1 MEIRRIQQ
9 TGGSSF
15 IITLPKEWIKSV
27 NLKKNDP
34 IGIIIKPEGT
44 LVLTPKLSR
53 ESEQTTKEFKV
64 SDNTNKISLLRELI
78 GAYISGYTY
87 IEIRSHDRIPIK
99 IRDTIRNYTNL
110 TIGQEIIEETDNSI
124 IVKDLLNPT
133 EMPFERTI
141 KRMYIITKG
150 MLEDVLYYIETNDVN
165 IIKDIE
171 ERDNDVDKLHWLVA
185 RQHNILTQ
193 NFSLSEKMNIK
204 PGKSTTYFLISR
216 IIERIGD
223 HEVKIIKNI
232 QKNPDQLIDKNILD
246 KIQKAG
252 KKSLDIFN
260 KSINSFFK
268 KDIKESNENIEAVY
282 DLEEFCDEINSLAL
296 KQGGANSLTIG
307 YITDSIRRIAEYS
320 QDISENVINYLISS
334 YSAKKLK

>member
-1 MEIRRIQQ
+1 MEVRRIQQ

-34 IGIIIKPEGT
+34 IGIKIKPEGT
-44 LVLTPKLSR
+44 LIITPKLTT
-53 ESEQTTKEFKV
+53 ESEQTTKEFEVTDKT
-64 SDNTNKISLLRELI
+64 DKTRLLRKLI
-78 GAYISGYTY
+78 GANISGYTY
-87 IEIRSHDRIPIK
+87 IVIKSNERIPTK
-99 IRDTIRNYTNL
+99 IRDTIRNFTNS
-110 TIGQEIIEETDNSI
+110 TIGQEIIEETDKTI

-141 KRMYIITKG
+141 KRMYIIVKG
-150 MLEDVLYYIETNDVN
+150 MHEDVLNYILSKDEN
-165 IIKDIE
+165 IIKDID

-193 NFSLSEKMNIK
+193 NLSLGEKMDIK

-223 HEVKIIKNI
+223 HEVKIIRNV
-232 QKNPDQLIDKNILD
+232 QKNPNQIIDKNILN
-246 KIQKAG
+246 KIQQAS

-268 KDIKESNENIEAVY
+268 KDINESNENIEEVY
-282 DLEEFCDEINSLAL
+282 ELEKMCDEINTIAL
-296 KQGGANSLTIG
+296 KQEGGKSLTIG

-320 QDISENVINYLISS
+320 QDISETVINYLISD
-334 YSAKKLK
+334 YSVKKK

>member
-1 MEIRRIQQ
+1 MEIRRVQQ

-15 IITLPKEWIKSV
+15 IITLPKEWVKSV

-34 IGIIIKPEGT
+34 IGILIKPEGS
-44 LVLTPKLSR
+44 LIITPKLTN
-53 ESEQTTKEFKV
+53 ESEQTTKEFNV
-64 SDNTNKISLLRELI
+64 SEKTNKKSFLRELI

-87 IEIRSHDRIPIK
+87 LEIKSNERIPIK
-99 IRDTIRNYTNL
+99 IRETIRNFTNT

-133 EMPFERTI
+133 EMPFERII

-150 MLEDVLYYIETNDVN
+150 MHEDVLSYLNTKDESF
-165 IIKDIE
+165 IKDIE

-185 RQHNILTQ
+185 RQHNILSQ
-193 NFSLSEKMNIK
+193 NFSLGEKMNIK

-232 QKNPDQLIDKNILD
+232 QKNPDQTIDKQILD
-246 KIQKAG
+246 KILIAG
-252 KKSLDIFN
+252 KKSQDIFN
-260 KSINSFFK
+260 ISINSFFK
-268 KDIKESNENIEAVY
+268 KDITESNNNIEEVY
-282 DLEEFCDEINSLAL
+282 KLERFCDEINSMAL
-296 KQGGANSLTIG
+296 KQEGSTSLTIG

-320 QDISENVINYLISS
+320 QDISENVINYLISK
-334 YSAKKLK
+334 YSIK

>member
-34 IGIIIKPEGT
+34 LGILIKPEGS
-44 LVLTPKLSR
+44 LVITPKLSR
-53 ESEQTTKEFKV
+53 ESEQTTKEFGV
-64 SDNTNKISLLRELI
+64 SDDTNKKSLLRELI

-87 IEIRSHDRIPIK
+87 IEIKSHERIPIK
-99 IRDTIRNYTNL
+99 IRDTIRNFTNL
-110 TIGQEIIEETDNSI
+110 TIGQEIIEETDSSI

-141 KRMYIITKG
+141 KRMYIITKV
-150 MLEDVLYYIETNDVN
+150 MFEDVLNFLDTKDVD
-165 IIKDIE
+165 IIKDID

-193 NFSLSEKMNIK
+193 NFNLAEKMNIK

-216 IIERIGD
+216 IIERIAD
-223 HEVKIIKNI
+223 HEVKIIKNF
-232 QKNPDQLIDKNILD
+232 QKNPDQIIDEKILE

-268 KDIKESNENIEAVY
+268 KDIKESNENIEAVNE
-282 DLEEFCDEINSLAL
+282 LEIFCDEINSIAL
-296 KQGGANSLTIG
+296 KQEGGKSLIIG
-307 YITDSIRRIAEYS
+307 YNTDSIRRIAEYS

-334 YSAKKLK
+334 YNIKK

>member
-34 IGIIIKPEGT
+34 IGIIIKPEGS
-44 LVLTPKLSR
+44 LVMTPKLSR

-64 SDNTNKISLLRELI
+64 SDNTNKKSLLRELI

-87 IEIRSHDRIPIK
+87 IEVKSHDRIPIK
-99 IRDTIRNYTNL
+99 IRDTIRNFTNL

-150 MLEDVLYYIETNDVN
+150 MLEDVLCYIETNDVN

-232 QKNPDQLIDKNILD
+232 QKNPDQLIDKDILD

-282 DLEEFCDEINSLAL
+282 DLEKFCDEINSLAL

-334 YSAKKLK
+334 YSIKKSR

>member
-1 MEIRRIQQ
+1 MEVRRIQQ

-34 IGIIIKPEGT
+34 IGIKIKPEGT
-44 LVLTPKLSR
+44 LIITPKLTT
-53 ESEQTTKEFKV
+53 ESEQTTKEFEVTDKT
-64 SDNTNKISLLRELI
+64 DKTRLLRKLI
-78 GAYISGYTY
+78 GANISGYTY
-87 IEIRSHDRIPIK
+87 IVIKSNERIPTK
-99 IRDTIRNYTNL
+99 IRDTIRNFTNS
-110 TIGQEIIEETDNSI
+110 TIGQEIIEETDKTI

-141 KRMYIITKG
+141 KRMYIIVKG
-150 MLEDVLYYIETNDVN
+150 MHEDVLSYLESRDEN
-165 IIKDIE
+165 IIKDID

-185 RQHNILTQ
+185 RQHNILSQ
-193 NFSLSEKMNIK
+193 NFSLGEKMNIK

-223 HEVKIIKNI
+223 HEVKIIKNF
-232 QKNPDQLIDKNILD
+232 QKDPDQIIDKQILD
-246 KIQKAG
+246 KIQIAG

-260 KSINSFFK
+260 KSINSFYK
-268 KDIKESNENIEAVY
+268 KDIKESNENIEEVNE
-282 DLEEFCDEINSLAL
+282 LERFCDEINEIAL
-296 KQGGANSLTIG
+296 KQEGGKSLTIG

-334 YSAKKLK
+334 YSIRKSK

>member
-34 IGIIIKPEGT
+34 IGIIIKPEGS
-44 LVLTPKLSR
+44 LVITPKLSS
-53 ESEQTTKEFKV
+53 ESEKTTKEFKV
-64 SDNTNKISLLRELI
+64 SDNTNNISLLRELI

-87 IEIRSHDRIPIK
+87 IEINSKNRLPIK
-99 IRDTIRNYTNL
+99 IRDTIRNFTNL
-110 TIGQEIIEETDNSI
+110 TIGQEIIEETDRSI

-150 MLEDVLYYIETNDVN
+150 MLEDVLNFIKTNDIN
-165 IIKDIE
+165 IIKDID
-171 ERDNDVDKLHWLVA
+171 ERDNDVDKLHWFVA

-193 NFSLSEKMNIK
+193 NFSLTEKMNIK
-204 PGKSTTYFLISR
+204 AGKTTTYFLISR

-232 QKNPDQLIDKNILD
+232 QKNPDKIIDKEILD
-246 KIQKAG
+246 KIQMAG
-252 KKSLDIFN
+252 QKSLDIFN

-268 KDIKESNENIEAVY
+268 KDLKESNENIEAVNE
-282 DLEEFCDEINSLAL
+282 LEKYCDEINSLAL
-296 KQGGANSLTIG
+296 KQECANSLTIG
-307 YITDSIRRIAEYS
+307 YISDSIRRIAEYS

-334 YSAKKLK
+334 YSQRKIK

>member
-15 IITLPKEWIKSV
+15 IITLPKEWIKSL

-34 IGIIIKPEGT
+34 LGILIKPEGS
-44 LVLTPKLSR
+44 LVITPKLSS
-53 ESEQTTKEFKV
+53 ESEQKIKEFEI
-64 SDNTNKISLLRELI
+64 SDDTNKISCLRELI
-78 GAYISGYTY
+78 GAYISGYTL
-87 IEIRSHDRIPIK
+87 IEIKSHERIPIK
-99 IRDTIRNYTNL
+99 IRDTIRNFTNL

-150 MLEDVLYYIETNDVN
+150 MFEDVLNYLETKDENM
-165 IIKDIE
+165 IKDID

-193 NFSLSEKMNIK
+193 NFSLAEKMNIK

-216 IIERIGD
+216 IIERIAD
-223 HEVKIIKNI
+223 HEVKIIKNF
-232 QKNPDQLIDKNILD
+232 QKDPNQIIDKKILE

-268 KDIKESNENIEAVY
+268 KDIKESNENIDEVNE
-282 DLEEFCDEINSLAL
+282 LEIYCDEINSIAL
-296 KQGGANSLTIG
+296 KYEGAKSLTIG

-334 YSAKKLK
+334 YSLKK